1 MLHIVRADL
10 SNAWALMY
18 NAGNIKYKGDK
29 L

>member
-10 SNAWALMY
+10 SNTWALMY
-18 NAGNIKYKGDK
+18 YEGNIKYKGGK

>member
-10 SNAWALMY
+10 SNTWVLMY
-18 NAGNIKYKGDK
+18 NEGNIKYKGDK